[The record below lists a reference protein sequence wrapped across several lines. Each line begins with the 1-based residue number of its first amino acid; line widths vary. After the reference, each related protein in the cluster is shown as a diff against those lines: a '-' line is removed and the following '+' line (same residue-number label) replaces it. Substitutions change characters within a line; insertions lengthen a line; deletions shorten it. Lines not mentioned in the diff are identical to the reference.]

1 MKRVFATVLAVSIAA
16 VSYGEV
22 YMNGTRGFAWLEGQC
37 DDGTI
42 NNSADSCLWRTVPA
56 APGAADF
63 TLRLIAANRHNMSET
78 KYSYTDSRGKT
89 RRVQHPAWQI
99 CLGDTLGREVTVRLA
114 TDFDDGIT
122 GFERETPQL
131 TITGTDGKARTI
143 DMPDGIGRG
152 ARRFQLILRRYGS
165 NISLA
170 AGYDEMRDVC
180 TFAAGDDFTISRIRL
195 GVDPGGC
202 LEVLSLS
209 VEEEADVFGE
219 LEQSRLSVARIS
231 EQISDS
237 GDPRAGYWTL
247 AGRSLDEKLM
257 RTGGSYTL
265 AMTPDGNGGYTLY
278 YMEGA
283 RMNNSRW
290 RPGMVKCRLT
300 PLAGSRYDAVWTDAE
315 GVQLHHDVVA
325 TMDGDNTLTVHFPQF
340 NSSAIILQRLE
351 NYKPLPEYHAD
362 DTDP

>member
-1 MKRVFATVLAVSIAA
+1 MKRVLAA
-16 VSYGEV
+16 VAAVTMAALSYGEV
-22 YMNGTRGFAWLEGQC
+22 YMNGTRGFAWQEEQRG
-37 DDGTI
+37 DGIISNT
-42 NNSADSCLWRTVPA
+42 ADSCLWRTVPS

-63 TLRLIAANRHNMSET
+63 TLRLIAANRHNKSGT
-78 KYSYTDSRGKT
+78 KYTYADGRGRT
-89 RRVQHPAWQI
+89 RRVQHPAWQV
-99 CLGDTLGREVTVRLA
+99 CLADTSGREMTVRLA

-131 TITGTDGKARTI
+131 TITGTDGGAQTI
-143 DMPDGIGRG
+143 DLPDGIGRG
-152 ARRFQLILRRYGS
+152 TRRLQLILRRHGS
-165 NISLA
+165 GISLA
-170 AGYDEMRDVC
+170 AGYDELRDIC
-180 TFAAGDDFTISRIRL
+180 TFDAGNDFAVSGIRL

-202 LEVLSLS
+202 LEVISLS

-219 LEQSRLSVARIS
+219 LERTRQPVARIS
-231 EQISDS
+231 QQIANS

-257 RTGGSYTL
+257 RPGGSYTL
-265 AMTPDGNGGYTLY
+265 AMTPDGAGGYTLY

-283 RMNNSRW
+283 KMNSSRW

-315 GVQLHHDVVA
+315 GIRLHHDVAA
-325 TMDGDNTLTVHFPQF
+325 TMDGDNTLTIHFPQF
-340 NSSAIILQRLE
+340 NSSAIVLQRLE
-351 NYKPLPEYHAD
+351 NYNPQPEYHAD